1 MTKFAVAGVCRGAK
15 PLCRVCEGALHKE
28 AFGRF
33 FHAMIEEGVY
43 LPPSPFEALFV
54 STAHTKADIDAT
66 VQSAARAL
74 GVGEGAFS

>member
-1 MTKFAVAGVCRGAK
+1 MTLFFNPGPVEGWSGVKASD
-15 PLCRVCEGALHKE
+15 KE

-54 STAHTKADIDAT
+54 STAHTEADIDAT
-66 VQSAARAL
+66 VQSATKAL
-74 GVGEGAFS
+74 GG